1 MYARNSVKPFA
12 MKAKTKQPI
21 RRTALGLWLKEK
33 APEVAEAVG
42 DVLPDKGA
50 LGIVRKL
57 LEKHASEDVRNEA
70 QAYLERAEH
79 EGEVTA
85 RWTADSASS
94 VPLSARIRP
103 IIVLGS
109 CIAFVAFALLDS
121 LQVVVLKSEYISLLE
136 TLLVTSVGGYFVL
149 RSADKFTQR

>member
-1 MYARNSVKPFA
+1 MGKNKV
-12 MKAKTKQPI
+12 KQPL

-42 DVLPDKGA
+42 DVLPDRGA

-57 LEKHASEDVRNEA
+57 LDKHASEDVKAEAEAEITTRWASDNEK
-70 QAYLERAEH
+70 QQ
-79 EGEVTA
+79 
-85 RWTADSASS
+85 
-94 VPLSARIRP
+94 PLSSRIRP
-103 IIVLGS
+103 LIVLGS
-109 CIAFVAFALLDS
+109 CVAFVAFALLDS

-136 TLLVTSVGGYFVL
+136 SLLLTSVGGYFVL